1 MREEADKRLT
11 RTHAP
16 LIQTW
21 SVTGTFVLLR
31 SSLKSSFRTCPLQLS
46 ERSCRSCEQRERHFS
61 VSIILNCRRDVL
73 FRDSNPTSLER
84 AGCGYQ
90 LD

>member
-21 SVTGTFVLLR
+21 SITQRIVELR
-31 SSLKSSFRTCPLQLS
+31 SSLKSSIRTCPLQLS

-61 VSIILNCRRDVL
+61 VSIIASSGTLLKTTLKNEHAFC
-73 FRDSNPTSLER
+73 
-84 AGCGYQ
+84 
-90 LD
+90 

>member
-1 MREEADKRLT
+1 MREEAERRLT

-21 SVTGTFVLLR
+21 SIAGTFWKLR
-31 SSLKSSFRTCPLQLS
+31 YSLKSSLGTCPLQLS

-61 VSIILNCRRDVL
+61 VSIILNCRRHL
-73 FRDSNPTSLER
+73 FCSLTGIEP
-84 AGCGYQ
+84 
-90 LD
+90 